1 MNSEIVNG
9 EIASQHISLTPHP
22 SPLFLPIFAYV
33 IKPRLMTFKHFL
45 LASCALVIS
54 ATAATAQIPS
64 YVPTDGLVG
73 WWPFNGNANDE
84 SGNGNDGV
92 VNGATLTEDRNGII
106 GEAYQFNNQT
116 ITVPDFHV
124 NGVGISL
131 GFWFYPSNLDNI
143 SRLVTHSWQDFNGG
157 SFSTHIH
164 NFGRAGAVAL
174 DQDNILYHVES
185 PNIVSLEEW
194 QHFTLVLTDS
204 INLLYINGFLVDS
217 RLMPSLKSTTRNLY
231 FGGDNSY
238 PFSGKLDDIAIYN
251 RALTPQEI
259 QNLYNGTTETVD
271 TGNGAAPLPQ
281 GIPYQAAARDAQGQS
296 LVNAAVNVR
305 FTLHEGAADGAASY
319 AETHALTTNSV
330 GLFNTIFGNGTPEQS
345 AFDSINWAATTKFLQ
360 VEIDLGEGYVDMGT
374 TQLLSVPYALRSDEA
389 ARVKNAGLPIY
400 NDNAAALAGGLVAG
414 EMYRTAA
421 GVLMVAY

>member
-1 MNSEIVNG
+1 
-9 EIASQHISLTPHP
+9 
-22 SPLFLPIFAYV
+22 
-33 IKPRLMTFKHFL
+33 MTFKQIL

-84 SGNGNDGV
+84 SGNGNDGT
-92 VNGATLTEDRNGII
+92 VNGATLTEDRFGNAESAYELTEYSNNII
-106 GEAYQFNNQT
+106 FTNNPQFDFSDTND
-116 ITVPDFHV
+116 ITVTYWLKRTTGVILSVYKYV
-124 NGVGISL
+124 NGDATPSDFAIAAGLETSL
-131 GFWFYPSNLDNI
+131 NLI
-143 SRLVTHSWQDFNGG
+143 GNGTNVLPFAFEG
-157 SFSTHIH
+157 
-164 NFGRAGAVAL
+164 N
-174 DQDNILYHVES
+174 
-185 PNIVSLEEW
+185 EW
-194 QHFTLVLTDS
+194 QHITAIFSADSNQSKVYLNGNLVLQGTLNVNNTNGPAPLA
-204 INLLYINGFLVDS
+204 INYAYGIDNY
-217 RLMPSLKSTTRNLY
+217 TRGL
-231 FGGDNSY
+231 
-238 PFSGKLDDIAIYN
+238 GKIDDLCIYN

-259 QNLYNGTTETVD
+259 QNLYNSSTETVD

-305 FTLHEGAADGAASY
+305 FTLREVAADGAASY

-330 GLFNTIFGNGTPEQS
+330 GLFNTVFGSGTPEQS

-389 ARVKNAGLPIY
+389 ARVKNAGLPIF
-400 NDNAAALAGGLVAG
+400 NDNAAALSGGLVAG